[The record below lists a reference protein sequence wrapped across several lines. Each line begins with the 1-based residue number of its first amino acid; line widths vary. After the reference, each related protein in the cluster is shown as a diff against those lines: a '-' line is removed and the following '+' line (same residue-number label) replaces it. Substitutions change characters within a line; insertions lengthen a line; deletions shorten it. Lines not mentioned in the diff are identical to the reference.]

1 MARIVPIGEPAN
13 DPERQV
19 IAHLRDHGPDDWTVL
34 HNFEVSDARGNLFEV
49 DIAVVTGHMVY
60 VIDVKGTFGRID
72 VHGGRWMPAGRPPFH
87 SPLPKLRE
95 NAKRVKALLE
105 KHLPALTRVYVGAV
119 VVLPVKDARLVD
131 HNSPQRDAAATVN
144 LAHLIALLSDPSR
157 VPTGAYAVDAD
168 ISRHHDKIVQAIE
181 GVGTA
186 PSGPLLFGNWQVLET
201 LSETQHAPGVD
212 VVAEY
217 RAKNANTVQGSGTVR
232 LVVRQADPYA
242 EAKEREKQQKQIGIA
257 YEALGKLPAHPAIVG
272 VRDFFPDM
280 EDRGYVTVYDDVPGS
295 ALRVHLGPSA
305 VEPLTFDRKL
315 TILQQVLSG
324 LALIQTRRLVHR
336 ALSPATIVLTNDG
349 RAMITGFDYA
359 KTAQRRTHT
368 VGYEAHANADNTYLA
383 PEAIVDPAKMGA
395 KSDIYALGV
404 IGFELFTGHPPFN
417 SITSQVRVQGILPE
431 HDLVQADVPPQLQHW
446 LELLCAANPDDR
458 PTAKEALRRLHLA
471 VGEVHRPKRRVGTSD
486 TGNSPGAMPSMG
498 PAPDPDP
505 RRDPEFWRNLD
516 RDYLLGTKYLV
527 KARLGKPGAS
537 GVAYRVY
544 DSMRNI
550 DRVVKLILS
559 DPADPKEQARREGR
573 VLDRLR
579 GSSHPNV
586 VEMVDVDQL
595 PPPYPYPYL
604 VFEYVEG
611 KDLGEV
617 IRSGTLTVSDVLRI
631 GRDVAAGLAHIHARD
646 VWHCDIKPGNLLWT
660 EDGVRILDFGIA
672 KTPEATQGHTSNTP
686 RYTPPD
692 IDQVPATGAGFV
704 DRDLYALGVTLYEAL
719 TGAYPWPGGT
729 PPPATPA
736 EDPRTR
742 FTLPEA
748 VPAKLIKTILR
759 AIAPERGERFTSA
772 EDFLAA
778 LLSTDELLMTASDS
792 IELTDAAIVDA
803 PVSGSAVAL
812 RSASTESEQKAVG
825 DNPFVAHLQTFYSQS
840 RRSNRGTRG
849 MDAHDY
855 RVYVPTALDTA
866 LAPAV
871 LDGAHSLVVVT
882 GNAGDGKTAFLER
895 LTAVARAEGAV
906 FTAERPNG
914 AVFEFQG
921 RRFRTNYDGSQDE
934 DGTAS
939 DEVLTEF
946 FAPFQ
951 GADEIG
957 ALAGETRLIA
967 VNEGRLVDFLSHHNQ
982 RFAALAAA
990 VEEGLRGE
998 QSPGAVAVIN
1008 LNLRDVT
1015 VRPGIGPGDGDGS
1028 DSILERMLTQ
1038 ISSPDF
1044 WEACTGC
1051 TLIDSCYARRNAVT
1065 IANPVIGA
1073 QVRGRLRRIYEIAQL
1088 RGRLHITLRDLRSA
1102 LAYTITSGRDCS
1114 EIHDLYQRQ
1123 DPAEILEAHYFNAYR
1138 GGADEV
1144 ERDRLLLQLREV
1156 DVAAVPQPVMDRRL
1170 AAEGLL
1176 EHQLI
1181 TPGDRYTPDRALLAE
1196 IYAEIDG
1203 ETVNTTATTDYVAT
1217 ARRLM
1222 YFEMRDT
1229 DAATKMLPYASVR
1242 SFLEHLDHTP
1252 PLVEDVLRALNRSEG
1267 VISPDVADG
1276 GLVIRVREVIGGT
1289 VRSFR
1294 RFPKDGFD
1302 VGRVGTDTH
1311 QYLETRPSAL
1321 RLTYTD
1327 HGHAGAAPAEL
1338 RIGLDLFELLERFRR
1353 GYRASVDDNQ
1363 GYALALTVFKNQLAA
1378 VPYQEVLLTVDGA
1391 LMHTVRRSPD
1401 GVLHLDS
1408 QSAAILETEESEWR

>member
-1 MARIVPIGEPAN
+1 MARIVRIGEPAN
-13 DPERQV
+13 DPERRV
-19 IAHLRDHGPDDWTVL
+19 IAYLRDHGPDDWTVL

-49 DIAVVTGHMVY
+49 DLAVVTGHMVY

-105 KHLPALTRVYVGAV
+105 QRYPALTRVFVGAV
-119 VVLPVKDARLVD
+119 VVLPVKDARLID
-131 HNSPQRDAAATVN
+131 HNSPQRDAEATVN
-144 LAHLIALLSDPSR
+144 LQHLIALLSDASR

-168 ISRHHDKIVQAIE
+168 ISRHHNKIVEAIE
-181 GVGTA
+181 GVGRA

-232 LVVRQADPYA
+232 LVVRQADVYA
-242 EAKEREKQQKQIGIA
+242 ESKERERQQKQIGVA

-272 VRDFFPDM
+272 VRDFFPDV

-295 ALRVHLGPSA
+295 ALRVHLGPAA

-315 TILQQVLSG
+315 RILQQVLDG

-359 KTAQRRTHT
+359 KTAQQRAHT
-368 VGYEAHANADNTYLA
+368 VVHEAHTHADTAYLA
-383 PEAIVDPAKMGA
+383 PEAIESPAKMGA
-395 KSDIYALGV
+395 KSDIYAVGV
-404 IGFELFTGHPPFN
+404 IGFELFTGRRPFDSMTN
-417 SITSQVRVQGILPE
+417 QVRARGVLPE
-431 HDLVQADVPPQLQHW
+431 RDLVQADVPPQLRHW
-446 LELLCAANPDDR
+446 LALLCAANPEDR
-458 PTAKEALRRLHLA
+458 PDAKEALRRLQLA
-471 VGEVHRPKRRVGTSD
+471 IGEVRRPKRRVGSGD
-486 TGNSPGAMPSMG
+486 DGNSPD
-498 PAPDPDP
+498 PASNVVRDADADP
-505 RRDPEFWRNLD
+505 RRDPEFWRHLE

-527 KARLGKPGAS
+527 KTRLGKPGAS

-559 DPADPKEQARREGR
+559 DPANPQEQARREGK
-573 VLDRLR
+573 VMDRLSS
-579 GSSHPNV
+579 SSHPNV
-586 VEMVDVDQL
+586 VELVDVDQL
-595 PPPYPYPYL
+595 PPPYSHPYL

-617 IRSGTLTVSDVLRI
+617 IRSGTLTVSDVLGI
-631 GRDVAAGLAHIHARD
+631 GRDVAAGLAHIHSLD

-672 KTPEATQGHTSNTP
+672 KTPESTQGHTSNTP
-686 RYTPPD
+686 RYTAPD

-719 TGAYPWPGGT
+719 TGAYPWPTST
-729 PPPATPA
+729 PPPGMPA

-742 FTLPEA
+742 FTLPEE
-748 VPAKLIKTILR
+748 VPAKLVKTILR

-772 EDFLAA
+772 EEFLASLQGADEA
-778 LLSTDELLMTASDS
+778 LATGTAV
-792 IELTDAAIVDA
+792 IESQARSSVVAS
-803 PVSGSAVAL
+803 VSGRKGSEPA
-812 RSASTESEQKAVG
+812 ASGE
-825 DNPFVAHLQTFYSQS
+825 NPFVAHLQTLYSQS

-855 RVYVPTALDTA
+855 RIYVPTALDTA

-871 LDGAHSLVVVT
+871 LNGAHALVIVT

-895 LTAVARAEGAV
+895 LTADARAAGAT

-914 AVFEFQG
+914 AEFELGG

-934 DGTAS
+934 DDVAS

-946 FAPFQ
+946 FAPFE
-951 GADEIG
+951 GDDEIG
-957 ALAGETRLIA
+957 TPDAETRLIA
-967 VNEGRLVDFLSHHNQ
+967 VNEGRLIDFLSHHSQ

-998 QSPGAVAVIN
+998 QNPSAVAVIN

-1015 VRPGIGPGDGDGS
+1015 VRPADVVDGDDDS

-1038 ISSPDF
+1038 ISTPDF
-1044 WEACTGC
+1044 WEACSGC
-1051 TLIDSCYARRNAVT
+1051 AIIDSCYARRNAAT
-1065 IANPVIGA
+1065 IANPVLGA
-1073 QVRGRLRRIYEIAQL
+1073 QVRDRLRRIYEIAQL

-1102 LAYTITSGRDCS
+1102 LAYTITSGRDCG
-1114 EIHDLYQRQ
+1114 EIHELYNASDR
-1123 DPAEILEAHYFNAYR
+1123 AAILEAHYFNAYR
-1138 GGADEV
+1138 GGAPEV

-1156 DVAAVPQPVMDRRL
+1156 DVAAVPQPVLDRRL

-1181 TPGDRYTPDRALLAE
+1181 TPGDRYNPDRDLLDAVYTGISE
-1196 IYAEIDG
+1196 NP
-1203 ETVNTTATTDYVAT
+1203 TSTPATTGYVA
-1217 ARRLM
+1217 ASRRLM
-1222 YFEMRDT
+1222 YFEMRDPV
-1229 DAATKMLPYASVR
+1229 AAMKMLPYASAR
-1242 SFLEHLDHTP
+1242 SFLDHLDRIQP
-1252 PLVEDVLRALNRSEG
+1252 QVEDVLRALNRSEG
-1267 VISPDVADG
+1267 VISPDIADG
-1276 GLVIRVREVIGGT
+1276 GLVIRVRDVVGGT
-1289 VRSFR
+1289 VRSLR
-1294 RFPKDGFD
+1294 RFPKDGFT
-1302 VGRVGTDTH
+1302 VGRVGADVH
-1311 QYLETRPSAL
+1311 RYLETRPSAL

-1327 HGHAGAAPAEL
+1327 QGSVEAAPAEL

-1353 GYRASVDDNQ
+1353 GYQASVDDDQ

-1391 LMHTVRRSPD
+1391 LMHTVRRTED
-1401 GVLHLDS
+1401 GVLHLVS
-1408 QSAAILETEESEWR
+1408 QAADIPETEESEWR

>member
-1 MARIVPIGEPAN
+1 MARIVRIGEPAN
-13 DPERQV
+13 DAERRV
-19 IAHLRDHGPDDWTVL
+19 IAYLRDHGPDDWTVL

-49 DIAVVTGHMVY
+49 DIAVVTGHKVY

-72 VHGGRWMPAGRPPFH
+72 VHGSRWMPAGRQPFH
-87 SPLPKLRE
+87 TPLPKLRE

-105 KHLPALTRVYVGAV
+105 NSFPELTRVFVGVA
-119 VVLPVKDARLVD
+119 VVLPVQDARLVD
-131 HNSPQRDAAATVN
+131 HNSPQRDAGATVN
-144 LAHLIALLSDPSR
+144 LAHLIPLLSDTSR

-168 ISRHHDKIVQAIE
+168 ISRHHNKIVQAIE
-181 GVGTA
+181 GVGRA
-186 PSGPLLFGNWQVLET
+186 PSGPLLFGNWQVLEA

-232 LVVRQADPYA
+232 LVVRQADLYA
-242 EAKEREKQQKQIGIA
+242 ETREREKQQKQIGVA

-272 VRDFFPDM
+272 VRDFFPDL

-295 ALRVHLGPSA
+295 ALRVHLGSA
-305 VEPLTFDRKL
+305 AAEPLTFDRKL
-315 TILQQVLSG
+315 AILQQVLAG
-324 LALIQTRRLVHR
+324 LALIQSRRLVHR

-359 KTAQRRTHT
+359 KTAQPRSHT
-368 VGYEAHANADNTYLA
+368 VAYEAHAHADSTYLA
-383 PEAIVDPAKMGA
+383 PEAIEDLAKMGA
-395 KSDIYALGV
+395 KSDIYAVGV
-404 IGFELFTGHPPFN
+404 IGFELFTGHLPFR
-417 SITSQVRVQGILPE
+417 SMTGQVRARGILPE
-431 HDLVQADVPPQLQHW
+431 HDLVQADVPPELQHW
-446 LELLCAANPDDR
+446 LALLCAANPEDR
-458 PTAKEALRRLHLA
+458 PDAKEALRRLQLA
-471 VGEVHRPKRRVGTSD
+471 IGEVRRPKRRI
-486 TGNSPGAMPSMG
+486 GNSDSGSISEPGPNAG
-498 PAPDPDP
+498 RAADPDP
-505 RRDPEFWRNLD
+505 RRDPEFWRHLE
-516 RDYLLGTKYLV
+516 RDHLLGTKYLV

-559 DPADPKEQARREGR
+559 DPANPREQARREYK
-573 VLDRLR
+573 VMERLCDA
-579 GSSHPNV
+579 SHPNV

-595 PPPYPYPYL
+595 PPPDSHPYL

-672 KTPEATQGHTSNTP
+672 KTPESTQGHTSNTP

-704 DRDLYALGVTLYEAL
+704 DRDLYALGITLYEAL
-719 TGAYPWPGGT
+719 TGAYPWQTST
-729 PPPATPA
+729 PPPGMPA
-736 EDPRTR
+736 EDPRIR
-742 FTLPEA
+742 FALPEEA
-748 VPAKLIKTILR
+748 PAKLIKTILR
-759 AIAPERGERFTSA
+759 AIAPERGERFVSA
-772 EDFLAA
+772 EEFLAA
-778 LLSTDELLMTASDS
+778 LVAADFPAVTASTV
-792 IELTDAAIVDA
+792 IESTGTAIAEARVSSNAVAAISEIA
-803 PVSGSAVAL
+803 G
-812 RSASTESEQKAVG
+812 SEQSAARE
-825 DNPFVAHLQTFYSQS
+825 NPFVARLQTFYSQS

-855 RVYVPTALDTA
+855 QVYVPTALDTA

-871 LDGAHSLVVVT
+871 LDGTHSLVIVT

-895 LTAVARAEGAV
+895 LTADARAEGAV
-906 FTAERPNG
+906 FAAERPNG
-914 AVFEFQG
+914 AEFELRG

-934 DGTAS
+934 EGTVS
-939 DEVLTEF
+939 DEVLTDF

-951 GADEIG
+951 GADDIG

-967 VNEGRLVDFLSHHNQ
+967 VNEGRLIDFLSHHSR
-982 RFAALAAA
+982 RFGALAAA

-998 QSPGAVAVIN
+998 QRPGAVAVIN

-1015 VRPGIGPGDGDGS
+1015 VRPGKGSGDDDDT
-1028 DSILERMLTQ
+1028 DSILEQMLTQ

-1044 WEACTGC
+1044 WEACSGC
-1051 TLIDSCYARRNAVT
+1051 ALIDSCYARRNAMTV
-1065 IANPVIGA
+1065 ANPVIGA

-1114 EIHDLYQRQ
+1114 EIHEFYRRSDA
-1123 DPAEILEAHYFNAYR
+1123 AEVLGAHYFNAYR
-1138 GGADEV
+1138 GGAAEI

-1170 AAEGLL
+1170 AAEGLM

-1181 TPGDRYTPDRALLAE
+1181 TPGDRRTPDRALLAE
-1196 IYAEIDG
+1196 VYAQLDG
-1203 ETVNTTATTDYVAT
+1203 DTANTIGTTDYVAM

-1222 YFEMRDT
+1222 YFEMRDP

-1242 SFLEHLDHTP
+1242 SFLEHLDETP
-1252 PLVEDVLRALNRSEG
+1252 PLVEDMLRALNRSEG
-1267 VISPDVADG
+1267 VVSPEVADG

-1294 RFPKDGFD
+1294 RFPKDGFV
-1302 VGRVGTDTH
+1302 VGRVGTYTH

-1327 HGHAGAAPAEL
+1327 PNRAGAVPAEL
-1338 RIGLDLFELLERFRR
+1338 RIGLDLFELLKRFRR

-1391 LMHTVRRSPD
+1391 LMHTVRRTDD
-1401 GVLHLDS
+1401 GILHLAS
-1408 QSAAILETEESEWR
+1408 QSAAVPETEESEWR